1 MRLAWK
7 LVAIGVVVTGI
18 AFMLFAPVFYYY
30 TGYSI
35 LPSQQ
40 GSVRLFV
47 AYRSLGCALFG
58 FGDTYVVPYGVVAG
72 IGGLSFSCARIV
84 FS

>member
-1 MRLAWK
+1 MRLVWK
-7 LVAIGVVVTGI
+7 LVVIGGVLFGI
-18 AFMLFAPVFYYY
+18 AFMLFAPVFYFY

-35 LPSQQ
+35 LPNQQ
-40 GSVRLFV
+40 EPVRLFV
-47 AYRSLGCALFG
+47 AYRSLGCFFFG

-84 FS
+84 FQ

>member
-1 MRLAWK
+1 MRLVWK
-7 LVAIGVVVTGI
+7 LVVIGVVVFGV
-18 AFMLFAPVFYYY
+18 AFMLFAPVFYFY

-40 GSVRLFV
+40 EPVRLFV
-47 AYRSLGCALFG
+47 AYRSLGCALIR

-84 FS
+84 FR